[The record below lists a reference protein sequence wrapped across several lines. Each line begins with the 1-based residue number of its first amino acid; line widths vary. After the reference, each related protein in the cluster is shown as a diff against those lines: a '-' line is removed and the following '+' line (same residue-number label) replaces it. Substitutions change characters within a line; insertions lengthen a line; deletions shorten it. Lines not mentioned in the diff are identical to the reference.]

1 MMEPPVIA
9 ENLEIKQTAPTKV
22 NRLDGILWT
31 SEERDPGNE
40 YYPQVITGSHQLP
53 DFLIP
58 PN

>member
-9 ENLEIKQTAPTKV
+9 ESLETKHTAPTKV
-22 NRLDGILWT
+22 SRLDSILWT
-31 SEERDPGNE
+31 LEERDPGNE
-40 YYPQVITGSHQLP
+40 HYPQAITGSHQLP